1 MLFLAEYASPE
12 GHCLTAGASL
22 YLQSLVCSHITGTRS
37 RAGPGALQLLL
48 RQWAGHGV
56 STTCVG
62 WQERQRATLSP
73 VFCVP
78 TAPGIRVSRHCS
90 LWSTLTMPAWAV
102 PHPSPVSAWLFFCE
116 LMLSMSPL
124 CCLSALQPPGTDS
137 VSVPEDRPCFRCWPD
152 PHCGRPSAH
161 SWSLINS
168 C

>member
-90 LWSTLTMPAWAV
+90 LPSTLTMPAWAV
-102 PHPSPVSAWLFFCE
+102 PHPSPVSAWLFF
-116 LMLSMSPL
+116 
-124 CCLSALQPPGTDS
+124 
-137 VSVPEDRPCFRCWPD
+137 VSSCFRCPLCVVCLLCS
-152 PHCGRPSAH
+152 PQGQTLCLSLKIGPVSVAGLIHTVEGQAH
-161 SWSLINS
+161 TAGV
-168 C
+168 